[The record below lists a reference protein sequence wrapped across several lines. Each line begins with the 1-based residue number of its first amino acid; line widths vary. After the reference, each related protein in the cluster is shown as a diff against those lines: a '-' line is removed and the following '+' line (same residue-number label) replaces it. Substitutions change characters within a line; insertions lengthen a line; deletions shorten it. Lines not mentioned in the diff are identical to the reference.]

1 MKLIE
6 CVPNFSEGRKPEVI
20 ERLAAAVE
28 AVAGVVVLNVHRDPD
43 HNRSV
48 ITFAGEP
55 EPIAE
60 AAFRAAGLAA
70 ELIDLRT
77 HQGVHPRLGA
87 TDVMPFVPIRE
98 VTMEEC
104 IALAHRTGERIA
116 NELGIPVYF
125 YERAALR
132 PARVNLEDVR
142 RGGFELLQTEIS
154 LRPERAPDAGEPR
167 IHATAGATIV
177 GARPFLIAFN
187 VNLRTDDVGIAR
199 RIAHTV
205 RGRDGGLRFLKALG
219 FDLPTQGLVQV
230 SMNLVDYEKT
240 GLARAFAAVKAE
252 AERLGVQLAGSE
264 IVGLVPQAALD
275 QAAEYFLQIPDFHR
289 DLVIENRI
297 EGAFARSGG
306 TGLDFIG
313 QVASAEPAPGGGAAA
328 AHVAALAAALGEMQ
342 GRLTLGRERFAE
354 VESEVNEAVAL
365 LGDLRQQLLA
375 TVNEDSESF
384 RRVIE
389 ARRAARQSAGEDE
402 GVKGRRGEGEGP
414 RQNPDRQGGGHTAE
428 PQPSGRGHG
437 TDPDHRIEEAL
448 KAAATVPLE
457 VASLAVQVLET
468 IETLAEIGNPV
479 ALSDAAT
486 GAQMALAAVASAR
499 YNVLVNVT
507 DLDDDE
513 FAAEHRSRVGDLL
526 DRAKEISERV
536 EALLFASF

>member
-55 EPIAE
+55 EPVAE

-70 ELIDLRT
+70 ELIDLRS

-87 TDVMPFVPIRE
+87 TDVMPFVPIRD

-154 LRPERAPDAGEPR
+154 VRPERVPDAGEPR

-199 RIAHTV
+199 RIAHAV
-205 RGRDGGLRFLKALG
+205 RGRDGGLRYLKALG

-240 GLARAFAAVKAE
+240 GLARAFAAVRAE
-252 AERLGVQLAGSE
+252 ADRLGVQIAGSE

-275 QAAEYFLQIPDFHR
+275 QAAEYFLHTPNFHR

-297 EGAFARSGG
+297 EAAFARAVGS
-306 TGLDFIG
+306 GLDFIG

-354 VESEVNEAVAL
+354 VEGEVTEAVAL

-375 TVNEDSESF
+375 TVDEDSESF
-384 RRVIE
+384 RRVID
-389 ARRAARQSAGEDE
+389 ARRAARQNSDYTT
-402 GVKGRRGEGEGP
+402 
-414 RQNPDRQGGGHTAE
+414 RQNPDRQGGGTAE
-428 PQPSGRGHG
+428 PQPAGRGHG
-437 TDPDHRIEEAL
+437 TDPDHRVEEAL

-457 VASLAVQVLET
+457 ISSLAVQVLET
-468 IETLAEIGNPV
+468 IETLAEIGNPI

-486 GAQMALAAVASAR
+486 GAQMALAAVTSAR
-499 YNVLVNVT
+499 YNVLVNVA

-513 FAAEHRSRVGDLL
+513 FAAEHRSRAGDLL

-536 EALLFASF
+536 EGLLLGSL